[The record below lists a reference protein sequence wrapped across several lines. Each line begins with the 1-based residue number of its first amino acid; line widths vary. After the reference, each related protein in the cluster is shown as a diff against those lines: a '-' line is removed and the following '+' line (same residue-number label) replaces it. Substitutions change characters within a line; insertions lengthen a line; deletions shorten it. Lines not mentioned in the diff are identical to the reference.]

1 MGGYKDGPS
10 LGEMGGIQMDADF
23 IKAIHVKGERVVDR
37 HGELIGKVSQVA
49 CDPKT
54 YSAEWL
60 VVKTSV
66 LGRPRLVP
74 IEGAIDLGDTVR
86 VPFSKETVLTAPVP
100 EVSIAPAMSECTALE
115 EHYHQAA

>member
-1 MGGYKDGPS
+1 
-10 LGEMGGIQMDADF
+10 
-23 IKAIHVKGERVVDR
+23 VDR
-37 HGELIGKVSQVA
+37 HGELIGKVSQLA

-74 IEGAIDLGDTVR
+74 VEGAIDLGDTVR
-86 VPFSKETVLTAPVP
+86 VPFSKLTVLAAPVP
-100 EVSIAPAMSECTALE
+100 VIAIAPAMSECTALE
-115 EHYHQAA
+115 EHYHRAA